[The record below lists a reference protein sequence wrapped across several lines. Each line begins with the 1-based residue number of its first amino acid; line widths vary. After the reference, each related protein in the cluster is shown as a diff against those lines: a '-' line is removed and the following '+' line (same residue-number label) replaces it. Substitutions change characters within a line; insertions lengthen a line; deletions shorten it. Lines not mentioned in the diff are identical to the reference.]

1 MTSSPDNAVREAPP
15 PATGA
20 IPYPTIRRMPAYH
33 RYLKELQAA
42 GEPVV
47 SCTRI
52 AESLE
57 LESIQVRKDLAM
69 TGTVGRPR
77 IGYPV
82 DALIGAIE
90 AVLGWDQWSDAFLV
104 GAGNLGSAILGY
116 RAFKTL
122 GLNVVAA
129 FDIDPRRVGK
139 TIHDVPVLAKAK
151 LANLAHRMK
160 IRLGVITVPAEAA
173 ESAARALVQ
182 GGIEAIWNFSPL
194 ALTGVQ
200 VGKDVIIEN
209 VSLSASLAVFLRRV
223 AQAKAGRP

>member
-1 MTSSPDNAVREAPP
+1 MPNLTGQDEREEISH
-15 PATGA
+15 A

-33 RYLKELQAA
+33 RYLKGLQSDGLAM
-42 GEPVV
+42 V

-52 AESLE
+52 AESLD
-57 LESIQVRKDLAM
+57 LEPIQVRKDLAM

-90 AVLGWDQWSDAFLV
+90 TVLGWDRWSEAFLV

-116 RAFKTL
+116 RAFKAI
-122 GLNVVAA
+122 GLNIVAA

-139 TIHDVPVLAKAK
+139 MIHDVPVLAMEK
-151 LANLAHRMK
+151 LANLARRMK
-160 IRLGVITVPAEAA
+160 IRIGVITVPAEAA
-173 ESAARALVQ
+173 EDAAKALVR

-194 ALTGVQ
+194 ALTGLH

-209 VSLSASLAVFLRRV
+209 VSLASSLAVLIRRLGQTKA
-223 AQAKAGRP
+223 AQP

>member
-1 MTSSPDNAVREAPP
+1 MANATDKAPRETTPST
-15 PATGA
+15 TGA

-33 RYLKELQAA
+33 RYLKGLQSD
-42 GEPVV
+42 GLPMV

-57 LESIQVRKDLAM
+57 LEPIQVRKDLAM

-82 DALIGAIE
+82 DALIAAIE
-90 AVLGWDQWSDAFLV
+90 AVLGWDQWSEAFLV

-122 GLNVVAA
+122 GLTIVAA
-129 FDIDPRRVGK
+129 FDVDPKRVGK
-139 TIHDVPVLAKAK
+139 TIHEVPVLGMEK
-151 LANLAHRMK
+151 LANLARRMK
-160 IRLGVITVPAEAA
+160 IRIGVITVPAEAA
-173 ESAARALVQ
+173 EDAAKALVR

-194 ALTGVQ
+194 ALTGLH
-200 VGKDVIIEN
+200 VGKDVLIEN
-209 VSLSASLAVFLRRV
+209 VSLSASLAVLLRRV
-223 AQAKAGRP
+223 AQLKAGRP

>member
-1 MTSSPDNAVREAPP
+1 MPNPRDNAVYEETPKTA
-15 PATGA
+15 GA
-20 IPYPTIRRMPAYH
+20 IPFPTIRRMPAYH
-33 RYLKELQAA
+33 RYLKTVQSD
-42 GEPVV
+42 GQPMV

-82 DALIGAIE
+82 DALIAAIE
-90 AVLGWDQWSDAFLV
+90 AMLGWDQWSDAFLV

-116 RAFKTL
+116 RSFKAL
-122 GLNVVAA
+122 GLNIVAA
-129 FDIDPRRVGK
+129 FDIDPKRVGK
-139 TIHDVPVLAKAK
+139 SIHDVPVLAMTK
-151 LANLAHRMK
+151 LANLARRMK
-160 IRLGVITVPAEAA
+160 IRLGVITVPGEAA
-173 ESAARALVQ
+173 ESAARALVR

-194 ALTGVQ
+194 AMTSLH

-209 VSLSASLAVFLRRV
+209 VSLSASLAVLIRRL
-223 AQAKAGRP
+223 AEAKTARS